1 MVNATLSGTQIQSNK
16 VNIRKRVILGPWNI
30 ALAQDSKVLHFT
42 YKGIKQFQIA
52 RDNTII
58 SSEPYIPNNDS
69 MTFSTISGGQQQQQ
83 QQQQPA
89 TIYGCTNNM
98 AMNYLPTATAESG
111 NGTTCIFSGSVGGTV
126 LWNLMLVAANFG
138 SGNAFP
144 NNSITDT
151 ITVKAALEIGI
162 QSNITCLTTSS
173 QVNVLNA
180 GGNKYVFNG
189 ENSYDSSKK
198 YGLYSTTY
206 TFTNIPS
213 GHPIAILNNGNSNIT
228 YTGDASKKLSKTV
241 SGTTNDG
248 TYDFYHGDVSVNVTG
263 DFGTVSVYCYYH
275 GYMGGQN
282 LLTYTSVCQNSGGE
296 LGNSLLSASPVTGNG
311 YVNLNLID
319 NPTYKLIITNATTKN
334 TYIYNFN
341 KPTGITTGQTLTVTD
356 LTITEDNAS
365 PIDGT
370 PSS

>member
-52 RDNTII
+52 RDNTIV

-69 MTFSTISGGQQQQQ
+69 MTFSNISGGQQQ

-89 TIYGCTNNM
+89 TIYGCTNNS
-98 AMNYLPTATAESG
+98 AMNYLPSATAESG
-111 NGTTCIFSGSVGGTV
+111 NGSTCIFAGSVGGTV
-126 LWNLMLVAANFG
+126 LWNLMLVTANFG

-151 ITVKAALEIGI
+151 ITVKSTLE
-162 QSNITCLTTSS
+162 
-173 QVNVLNA
+173 
-180 GGNKYVFNG
+180 NG
-189 ENSYDSSKK
+189 
-198 YGLYSTTY
+198 T
-206 TFTNIPS
+206 
-213 GHPIAILNNGNSNIT
+213 
-228 YTGDASKKLSKTV
+228 
-241 SGTTNDG
+241 
-248 TYDFYHGDVSVNVTG
+248 
-263 DFGTVSVYCYYH
+263 
-275 GYMGGQN
+275 
-282 LLTYTSVCQNSGGE
+282 
-296 LGNSLLSASPVTGNG
+296 SLLSAAPVTGSG

-319 NPTYKLIITNATTKN
+319 NATYKLILTNATTKN

-341 KPTGITTGQTLTVTD
+341 KPAGVTTGQTLTVTD
-356 LTITEDNAS
+356 ITITEDNAS